1 MWGKNIMLHEIG
13 YSIDNRVIY
22 VRFDGDLTTD
32 DALAS
37 NVATIELIRG
47 GIAPVHYIVDTRHL
61 KNVRVN
67 LKQMTE
73 VATFLREPNLG
84 WVIVI
89 GGSPIARFLS
99 SVIMQMKHQNFH
111 FAESLEDAHA
121 SLTRVDTSLK
131 EAAH

>member
-1 MWGKNIMLHEIG
+1 MLHEIG
-13 YSIDNRVIY
+13 YSIDKRVIY

-47 GIAPVHYIVDTRHL
+47 GVAPVHYIVDTRHL

-111 FAESLEDAHA
+111 FAESLEDALA
-121 SLTRVDTSLK
+121 SLTRVDTTLK
-131 EAAH
+131 EAAR

>member
-1 MWGKNIMLHEIG
+1 MLHEIG
-13 YSIDNRVIY
+13 YSIDKRVIY

-32 DALAS
+32 DALTS
-37 NVATIELIRG
+37 NVSTIELIRG
-47 GIAPVHYIVDTRHL
+47 GVAPVHYVVDTRNL

-99 SVIMQMKHQNFH
+99 SVVMQMKHQNFH
-111 FAESLEDAHA
+111 FADSPEDALA
-121 SLTRVDTSLK
+121 SLARVDTTLK
-131 EAAH
+131 EPTH